1 MIENKN
7 KKFSQVLNKGDGL
20 LREAGIV
27 RHVTSRFVVVSANPE
42 SLPKVGSQVF
52 TRRMEK
58 VGVVYDIIGPVKSPF
73 LLIKPEKGMRLNLS
87 SEKLFVKSGKGDD
100 NGGSRKGKGSRKERS
115 RKRGRKKGN

>member
-7 KKFSQVLNKGDGL
+7 KKFSQILNKGDAL

-27 RHVTSRFVVVSANPE
+27 RHTTSRFVVVSANPE
-42 SLPKVGSQVF
+42 SLPKVGAEVY

-58 VGVVYDIIGPVKSPF
+58 VGIVYDIIGPVKSPF
-73 LLIKPEKGMRLNLS
+73 VLVKPEKEVRLNLS
-87 SEKLFVKSGKGDD
+87 SEKLFVKSRGDD
-100 NGGSRKGKGSRKERS
+100 NGRSRKGKGSRKERS